1 MRRSDKLK
9 FVVLFV
15 MKKAI
20 WIDVDNSP
28 HVPLFAPLIKSYRDA
43 GVEVVLTA
51 RNHAQTIE
59 LLENA
64 GFGQTFEIIGKHY
77 GKNKFNKIRGLLVR
91 AGQLISH
98 IKKIQ
103 KNGANIK
110 VAVSHGS
117 RSMVLAARWLKIPI
131 ITMYD
136 YEFTETAIFN
146 RFSDKV
152 LIPEQIPGRTLDE
165 LNLPAAKRVKY
176 RGCKEEIYLNY
187 FRPDQ
192 NFWRDFAAKNELNL
206 AADKILI
213 ALRPPATTAN
223 YHNAESEHLL
233 RELLRYFL
241 SDEKT
246 FTVILPRTG
255 EQKAEIEQLIKTL
268 NLEESRCFL
277 LERAINGLD
286 LAASVDLLVSG
297 GGTMNREAV
306 LLGTPVY
313 SIFAGKQGALD
324 AAMERDGLLT
334 FIRRP
339 EDISKIK
346 LEKKSAARKT
356 AFTDGVESVVKEQIN
371 YWLEKF

>member
-1 MRRSDKLK
+1 
-9 FVVLFV
+9 

-28 HVPLFAPLIKSYRDA
+28 HVPLFAPLIKFYRDS

-64 GFGQTFEIIGKHY
+64 GFGGSFEIIGKHY
-77 GKNKFNKIRGLLVR
+77 GKNKFSKVKGLLVR
-91 AGQLISH
+91 ARELVSY
-98 IKKIQ
+98 IKNY
-103 KNGANIK
+103 KNIC

-117 RSMVLAARWLKIPI
+117 RSMVLAARWLKIPV

-146 RFSDKV
+146 RFSDKILV
-152 LIPEQIPGRTLDE
+152 PDGIPDKTLDE
-165 LNLPAAKRVKY
+165 INLPAAKRVKY
-176 RGCKEEIYLNY
+176 QGLKEELYLNY
-187 FRPDQ
+187 FQPDQ
-192 NFWRDFAAKNELNL
+192 SFRRDFTETNNLTISNE
-206 AADKILI
+206 KVLI

-223 YHNAESEHLL
+223 YHNAQSEVLL
-233 RELLRYFL
+233 SELLRYFL

-246 FTVILPRTG
+246 FTVILPRTK
-255 EQKAEIEQLIKTL
+255 EQKSEIEQLIKIL
-268 NLEESRCFL
+268 KLDASRCL
-277 LERAINGLD
+277 LIEKAINGLD
-286 LAASVDLLVSG
+286 LALHADLLVSG

-324 AAMERDGLLT
+324 AAMEKKGLIT
-334 FIRRP
+334 FIRQP
-339 EDISKIK
+339 ADISKIK
-346 LEKKSAARKT
+346 LQKKNGAEKKALTGR
-356 AFTDGVESVVKEQIN
+356 VESAVKEQIN
-371 YWLEKF
+371 YWLEK

>member
-1 MRRSDKLK
+1 
-9 FVVLFV
+9 

-28 HVPLFAPLIKSYRDA
+28 HVPLFAPLIKFYRDA

-51 RNHAQTIE
+51 RHHAQTLE

-64 GFGQTFEIIGKHY
+64 GFEGTFEIIGKHY

-91 AGQLISH
+91 AKQLISY
-98 IKKIQ
+98 IKKVG
-103 KNGANIK
+103 KNGTAIK

-117 RSMVLAARWLKIPI
+117 RSMVLAARWLKIPV

-152 LIPEQIPGRTLDE
+152 LVPGRIPDKTLDE
-165 LNLPAAKRVKY
+165 ISLPAAKRVKY
-176 RGCKEEIYLNY
+176 EGLKEELYLNY
-187 FRPDQ
+187 FRP
-192 NFWRDFAAKNELNL
+192 NRSFWRDFVERNGLDISN
-206 AADKILI
+206 DRILV

-223 YHNAESEHLL
+223 YHNAESEILL
-233 RELLRYFL
+233 NELLRYFL
-241 SDEKT
+241 GNEQT

-268 NLEESRCFL
+268 NLDATRCFL
-277 LERAINGLD
+277 IEKAVNGLD

-324 AAMERDGLLT
+324 AAMEKSGLLT

-339 EDISKIK
+339 AEISKIK
-346 LEKKSAARKT
+346 LEKKSAVAKT
-356 AFTDGVESVVKEQIN
+356 ALTGRVESAVTEQIN
-371 YWLEKF
+371 YWLEK

>member
-1 MRRSDKLK
+1 
-9 FVVLFV
+9 

-28 HVPLFAPLIKSYRDA
+28 HVPLFAPLIKFYRES

-64 GFGQTFEIIGKHY
+64 GFGGSFEIIGKHY

-91 AGQLISH
+91 AKELVSF
-98 IKKIQ
+98 IKNHK
-103 KNGANIK
+103 NIK

-117 RSMVLAARWLKIPI
+117 RSMVLAARWLKIPV

-136 YEFTETAIFN
+136 YEFTETTIFN

-152 LIPEQIPGRTLDE
+152 LVPDQIPDKTLDE
-165 LNLPAAKRVKY
+165 INLPASKRVKY
-176 RGCKEEIYLNY
+176 QGLKEELYLNY
-187 FRPDQ
+187 FQPNQ
-192 NFWRDFAAKNELNL
+192 SFWRRFTETNDLTISNE
-206 AADKILI
+206 KVLI

-223 YHNAESEHLL
+223 YHNEESEILL
-233 RELLRYFL
+233 NELLRYFL
-241 SDEKT
+241 GDEKV
-246 FTVILPRTG
+246 FTVILPRTR
-255 EQKAEIEQLIKTL
+255 EQKGEIEQTIKTL
-268 NLEESRCFL
+268 KLDESRCFL
-277 LERAINGLD
+277 IEKAINGLD
-286 LAASVDLLVSG
+286 LAACVDLLVSG

-324 AAMERDGLLT
+324 AAMEKSGSIT
-334 FIRRP
+334 FIRQP
-339 EDISKIK
+339 ADISKIK
-346 LEKKSAARKT
+346 LRKKNDAKKKALSDR
-356 AFTDGVESVVKEQIN
+356 VESTVKEQLN
-371 YWLEKF
+371 YWLEK

>member
-1 MRRSDKLK
+1 
-9 FVVLFV
+9 

-28 HVPLFAPLIKSYRDA
+28 HVPLFAPLIKSYRAA
-43 GVEVVLTA
+43 GVEVILTA

-64 GFGQTFEIIGKHY
+64 GFGGTFEIIGKHY

-91 AGQLISH
+91 ARQLVSY
-98 IKKIQ
+98 IKNHK
-103 KNGANIK
+103 NIK

-117 RSMVLAARWLKIPI
+117 RSMVLAARWLKIPVL
-131 ITMYD
+131 TMYD

-146 RFSDKV
+146 GFSDKV
-152 LIPEQIPGRTLDE
+152 LVPDQIPDKTLDE
-165 LNLPAAKRVKY
+165 INLSVSKRVKY
-176 RGCKEEIYLNY
+176 QGLKEELYLKY
-187 FRPDQ
+187 FEPNQ
-192 NFWRDFAAKNELNL
+192 NFWREFTKTNNLNVSE
-206 AADKILI
+206 DTILI

-223 YHNAESEHLL
+223 YHNEESELL
-233 RELLRYFL
+233 LKELLRYFL

-246 FTVILPRTG
+246 FTVIVPRTV
-255 EQKAEIEQLIKTL
+255 EQKLEIEHLIKGL
-268 NLEESRCFL
+268 NLGESRCFL
-277 LERAINGLD
+277 IEKAVNGLD
-286 LAASVDLLVSG
+286 LALNVDLLVSG

-324 AAMERDGLLT
+324 AAMEKSGLLS
-334 FIRRP
+334 FIRQP

-346 LEKKSAARKT
+346 LDKKSGALKT
-356 AFTDGVESVVKEQIN
+356 ALTDRVESRLREQIN
-371 YWLEKF
+371 YYLEKV

>member
-1 MRRSDKLK
+1 
-9 FVVLFV
+9 

-28 HVPLFAPLIKSYRDA
+28 HVPLFAPLIKFYRDS

-64 GFGQTFEIIGKHY
+64 GFDRTFEIIGKHY
-77 GKNKFNKIRGLLVR
+77 GKNKFNKVRGLLVR
-91 AGQLISH
+91 ARELVSF
-98 IKKIQ
+98 IKNH
-103 KNGANIK
+103 KNIC

-117 RSMVLAARWLKIPI
+117 RSMVLAARWLKIPVI
-131 ITMYD
+131 SMYD

-152 LIPEQIPGRTLDE
+152 LVPDGIPDETLDAI
-165 LNLPAAKRVKY
+165 NLPASKRVKY
-176 RGCKEEIYLNY
+176 QGLKEELYLNH
-187 FRPDQ
+187 FQPNKD
-192 NFWRDFAAKNELNL
+192 FWRNFTETNNL
-206 AADKILI
+206 AISNEKILV

-223 YHNAESEHLL
+223 YHNEQSEVLL
-233 RELLRYFL
+233 NELLHYFL

-255 EQKAEIEQLIKTL
+255 EQKAEIEQTIKAL
-268 NLEESRCFL
+268 KLDESRYFL
-277 LERAINGLD
+277 IDKAINGLD
-286 LAASVDLLVSG
+286 LALHVDLIVSG

-324 AAMERDGLLT
+324 AAMENSGSIT
-334 FIRRP
+334 FIRQP
-339 EDISKIK
+339 ADISKIK
-346 LEKKSAARKT
+346 LRKKNGARQT
-356 AFTDGVESVVKEQIN
+356 ALTDRVESSVKEQIN
-371 YWLEKF
+371 YYLEKV